1 MFKRLLALC
10 CLGVVLAGCNTV
22 AGVGRDVERG
32 GEMMQNQARETQ
44 RQM

>member
-1 MFKRLLALC
+1 MLKRILALC

-32 GEMMQNQARETQ
+32 GEMLQDTARDTQ
-44 RQM
+44 RKL